1 MKNTSLQLFNKE
13 YQSAIDAHSRGLEG
27 RSRVCARRAA
37 AALIAEYLEIHNIEH
52 ASMNSLELIVY
63 LQQQTNDPELTK
75 LLADY
80 SKPVN
85 PDLHLDDGVNL
96 VASIADL
103 ANFLEIKMGKSNGNI

>member
-1 MKNTSLQLFNKE
+1 MKITRMQLFNKE

-37 AALIAEYLEIHNIEH
+37 AALIAKYLEIHNIEH
-52 ASMNSLELIVY
+52 ASMNSLELILF
-63 LQQQTNDPELTK
+63 LQQQTNNPELAQ

-85 PDLHLDDGVNL
+85 PDHHLDDGVDL
-96 VASIADL
+96 VASIAAL
-103 ANFLEIKMGKSNGNI
+103 ANYLEINMEKSNGNI